1 MKTEV
6 KYDSRFGIVKL
17 DFPMFHYDLDD
28 GSTGRYQRDVQEM
41 FVIRWHFEIVLP
53 NSLFR
58 IPFFTFSQSKHV
70 FNLFNSHVSFNKKGF
85 IRLLVTFP
93 QSCNYAYSWGI
104 ISTENSSCK
113 FIKCHYIKVWKL
125 EIVNMLA
132 LYVSRQLK
140 TNKAQ

>member
-28 GSTGRYQRDVQEM
+28 GSTGRYQHDVQEM
-41 FVIRWHFEIVLP
+41 FVIRWHFEVVLP

-70 FNLFNSHVSFNKKGF
+70 FNLFNSHVSFNKKV
-85 IRLLVTFP
+85 LLG
-93 QSCNYAYSWGI
+93 C
-104 ISTENSSCK
+104 
-113 FIKCHYIKVWKL
+113 
-125 EIVNMLA
+125 
-132 LYVSRQLK
+132 
-140 TNKAQ
+140 

>member
-58 IPFFTFSQSKHV
+58 FLFSPSLSQNMFLTFLTHASVLIKRFYSVVSHMSSK
-70 FNLFNSHVSFNKKGF
+70 LQLC
-85 IRLLVTFP
+85 LLLG
-93 QSCNYAYSWGI
+93 Y
-104 ISTENSSCK
+104 
-113 FIKCHYIKVWKL
+113 YINRK
-125 EIVNMLA
+125 
-132 LYVSRQLK
+132 
-140 TNKAQ
+140 